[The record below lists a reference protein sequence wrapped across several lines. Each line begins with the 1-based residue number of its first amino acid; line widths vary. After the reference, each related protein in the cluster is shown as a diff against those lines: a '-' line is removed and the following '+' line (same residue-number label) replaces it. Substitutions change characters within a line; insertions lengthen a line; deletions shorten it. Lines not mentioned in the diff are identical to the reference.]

1 MSTNSATINGRT
13 YNTGTTFAA
22 RTNFTGKSASDGTGN
37 NSTITAGST
46 YCFVKYNAG
55 AKYPYAIGT
64 GGSTTVRCWVQASVF
79 PYATYGV
86 YYNANGGSGAPSAQ
100 TKTYGTNL
108 TLSSTRP
115 TRTGYTFKG
124 WATSA
129 NGSVVYGAGSIYTA
143 NAGVTLYAVWQINTY
158 AVRYDANGGTGAPSA
173 QTKTYGT
180 TLKLSSTIPT
190 RTGYTFKGWATS
202 ASGSAAYAAGAN
214 YTSNAAITLYAVW
227 EIKTYSV
234 QYNANGGTGAP
245 SAQTK
250 RYGTDLVLSST
261 IPTRTGYTFKG
272 WATSASGSVAYSSG
286 AAYSS
291 NAAITLYAVWE
302 ANTYSVIFNANGANG
317 TMGNQT
323 MTYDSSKELTANT
336 FYRTGYT
343 FKGWAT
349 SANGI
354 MVYDDVAIVRNLTS
368 VAGGTITLY
377 AVWVANSYTIKYDA
391 STNGGTGNTEVI
403 RTYGSKLGALP
414 VATKQYY
421 VFLGWYTAATGGRK
435 VTEDTVVT
443 GDLKLY
449 AQYAIDA
456 SVYIRV
462 NGELKAGFPYVF
474 SNGKWRKGYAY
485 VNIGDSWQQ
494 GLSE

>member
-1 MSTNSATINGRT
+1 M
-13 YNTGTTFAA
+13 
-22 RTNFTGKSASDGTGN
+22 
-37 NSTITAGST
+37 
-46 YCFVKYNAG
+46 
-55 AKYPYAIGT
+55 
-64 GGSTTVRCWVQASVF
+64 
-79 PYATYGV
+79 
-86 YYNANGGSGAPSAQ
+86 
-100 TKTYGTNL
+100 
-108 TLSSTRP
+108 
-115 TRTGYTFKG
+115 
-124 WATSA
+124 
-129 NGSVVYGAGSIYTA
+129 
-143 NAGVTLYAVWQINTY
+143 
-158 AVRYDANGGTGAPSA
+158 
-173 QTKTYGT
+173 
-180 TLKLSSTIPT
+180 
-190 RTGYTFKGWATS
+190 
-202 ASGSAAYAAGAN
+202 
-214 YTSNAAITLYAVW
+214 
-227 EIKTYSV
+227 
-234 QYNANGGTGAP
+234 
-245 SAQTK
+245 
-250 RYGTDLVLSST
+250 LSST

-354 MVYDDVAIVRNLTS
+354 MVYDDVATVRNLTS

-391 STNGGTGNTEVI
+391 STNGGTGNTEVT